1 MLFVGCTS
9 GFFCAALLGKG
20 MYEGVHFAFLASK
33 ANEERPDALERDG
46 AGRTLRLMARHYAR
60 NGVPSL
66 VPLVRFLGRARW
78 LERTFS
84 NAASFLRRRG
94 WASGPESAGTLFAA
108 SFLFMTAA
116 VFFYRTLFRRGFAGS
131 FVRASCR
138 RSLPVQG
145 TRSRARPSPRPG
157 ARRLKVHGSVPSCG
171 TIAAAGFCR
180 GCRRDGSARERAVFP
195 RFSRP

>member
-46 AGRTLRLMARHYAR
+46 AGRTLRLMAQWSA
-60 NGVPSL
+60 VACSL
-66 VPLVRFLGRARW
+66 GSFSRARSMAGKDVFKCGLFFEAARMGVW
-78 LERTFS
+78 ARERGNPFRGIV
-84 NAASFLRRRG
+84 SFHDGGR
-94 WASGPESAGTLFAA
+94 
-108 SFLFMTAA
+108 
-116 VFFYRTLFRRGFAGS
+116 VFYRTLFRRGFAGS

-138 RSLPVQG
+138 HSLPVQG

-157 ARRLKVHGSVPSCG
+157 TRRLKVHGSVPSCG

-180 GCRRDGSARERAVFP
+180 GRRRDGSARERAVFP